1 MFLFL
6 CYLYFSKK
14 LSAWL
19 FATQKPKEMKQNG
32 NPLLQTEKPRE

>member
-6 CYLYFSKK
+6 YYLYFPKNLSKQ
-14 LSAWL
+14 S
-19 FATQKPKEMKQNG
+19 FATQKPKEMKQNE